1 MKKILFFSAIF
12 GLFMIGVANAAQPV
26 VNSAGSGVDFP
37 NDGARP
43 TFATGQTGEL
53 NGDSSYVIKDSNIKV
68 ATTKY
73 VGTKV
78 NAVYSDVN
86 ALKTRA
92 NTQQNV
98 VTANGNAITDDLQGR
113 LVKPGS
119 PCNTTNVNGYSVSAC
134 GYIKGTGANGTK
146 QWVKIVGGVAS
157 GS

>member
-1 MKKILFFSAIF
+1 MKKILVFSAVF
-12 GLFMIGVANAAQPV
+12 GLFMIGAPNAVQPV
-26 VNSAGSGVDFP
+26 VTDSGVSFP
-37 NDGARP
+37 SDSPSPAYPAFVSGKP
-43 TFATGQTGEL
+43 TNATQK
-53 NGDSSYVIKDSNIKV
+53 SVKDDVVKV

-98 VTANGNAITDDLQGR
+98 VTANGTAVTGLGDR
-113 LVKPGS
+113 LAKPGS
-119 PCNTTNVNGYSVSAC
+119 ACNTTNVNGYSVSAC

>member
-26 VNSAGSGVDFP
+26 VTDSGVSFP
-37 NDGARP
+37 SDSPSPAYPAFVSGKP
-43 TFATGQTGEL
+43 TTAAQK
-53 NGDSSYVIKDSNIKV
+53 SVKDDVVKV

-73 VGTKV
+73 VDKNVTDAAASV
-78 NAVYSDVN
+78 NTLQRQASEQTG
-86 ALKTRA
+86 A
-92 NTQQNV
+92 
-98 VTANGNAITDDLQGR
+98 VTANGNAITNDLQGR
-113 LVKPGS
+113 LAKPGS
-119 PCNTTNVNGYSVSAC
+119 ACDTTNVNGYNVSAC

>member
-1 MKKILFFSAIF
+1 MKKILVFSAVF
-12 GLFMIGVANAAQPV
+12 GLFMIDVANAVQPV
-26 VNSAGSGVDFP
+26 VNSAGNGVDFP

-98 VTANGNAITDDLQGR
+98 VTANGTAVTGLGDR

-119 PCNTTNVNGYSVSAC
+119 ACDTTNVNGYNVSAC